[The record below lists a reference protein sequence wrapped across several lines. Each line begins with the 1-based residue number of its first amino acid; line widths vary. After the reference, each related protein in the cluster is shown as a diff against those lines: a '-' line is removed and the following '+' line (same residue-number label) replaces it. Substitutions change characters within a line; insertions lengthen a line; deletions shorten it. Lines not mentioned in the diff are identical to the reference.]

1 VSGSAQGDHTRPILR
16 ALIETV
22 LAFDHP
28 AFPAITVDDVEQR
41 MVACFPVAA
50 GSGTA
55 LQAGLLAFDEAFA
68 NQARGGARF
77 AAAPLA
83 TRRAYLRRWAGSD
96 APAPRRFYA
105 SVKSM
110 VLIAAYAL
118 PAMRRAV
125 GYDEGPDD
133 DRL

>member
-1 VSGSAQGDHTRPILR
+1 VNPAPEDGWRPVLR

-28 AFPAITVDDVEQR
+28 AFPAIDVDAVEQR
-41 MVACFPVAA
+41 LLAYFPLAA
-50 GSGTA
+50 SSEAA
-55 LQAGLLAFDEAFA
+55 LLAGLVAFDDAFVGEA
-68 NQARGGARF
+68 GVRF
-77 AAAPLA
+77 AAAPLPA
-83 TRRAYLRRWAGSD
+83 RRAYLRLWAARAD
-96 APAPRRFYA
+96 APSRRRFYKN
-105 SVKSM
+105 VKSM

-125 GYDEGPDD
+125 GYDGGPDD